1 MSELDPIT
9 LWQDGGSQKRW
20 PCGNDTACLGTASPD
35 SRGRSYDFERPVAP
49 APFALS
55 GTLRVQWASPTL
67 AQGLVTQDT

>member
-35 SRGRSYDFERPVAP
+35 SRGRSHDLNRHTGSS
-49 APFALS
+49 PFALS
-55 GTLRVQWASPTL
+55 GSLRVQWVSTTL
-67 AQGLVTQDT
+67 AQKIFTQDA